1 MTAVLDVQVA
11 ARVRDV
17 AEPLAQAIAD
27 ELREALA
34 RRGRAA
40 LALSGGRSPVPMLQ
54 ALSRQRL
61 DWEQVTVG
69 LVDERW
75 VAEDHPDSN
84 ARLLREHL
92 LRDQAAEAR
101 FLPMKNAAAT
111 ASEGCKTARQ
121 TLAEWAGQLDVA
133 VLGMGGDGHTASWFP
148 AAPGLDQAL
157 DRDHPACCVALQPA
171 GMAVERLSLT
181 LGAIAGARRRY
192 LFFTGSDK
200 WSVLE
205 RALAGSD
212 ARELPV
218 RALLALP
225 LTVYY
230 AVDASTG
237 EEDA

>member
-1 MTAVLDVQVA
+1 
-11 ARVRDV
+11 
-17 AEPLAQAIAD
+17 
-27 ELREALA
+27 
-34 RRGRAA
+34 
-40 LALSGGRSPVPMLQ
+40 
-54 ALSRQRL
+54 
-61 DWEQVTVG
+61 
-69 LVDERW
+69 
-75 VAEDHPDSN
+75 
-84 ARLLREHL
+84 
-92 LRDQAAEAR
+92 
-101 FLPMKNAAAT
+101 MKNAAAT
-111 ASEGCKTARQ
+111 ASEGCEAAQ
-121 TLAEWAGQLDVA
+121 QVLADWAAQLDVA

-148 AAPGLDQAL
+148 AAPGLDRAL

-181 LGAIAGARRRY
+181 LAAIAGARQRY

-200 WSVLE
+200 WAAFE

-212 ARELPV
+212 AREFPV